1 MDRLKKVIEDELKNL
16 DVEER
21 NLLRRTALSTI
32 NSLIDIVGNRMEN
45 FERSILDTTIQK
57 NENIYIGSL
66 MIPKKDLYLYEVTYS
81 PILNSDLEESDLKKI
96 LTDETEE
103 KVFKR
108 VFINLGLEKL
118 VKLENKILTGTVFCG
133 SKEYTLKFRLEFATE
148 YLEKMKL
155 LYDIFCLN
163 TIKWRTYNIPYIRK
177 MFKLVI
183 VEYDPE
189 LARELKGGE
198 PVFIDK
204 GELAPHWIEDH
215 IIIWNIKEESASS
228 DGLIKPTINKIHYEH
243 TVVFENVSKVYL
255 CPHSNNKIYTVAK
268 TIDNSMKIVT
278 DESRPIKWTFWSI
291 LPIEVRDYS
300 RLKFMFFDNKI
311 DNNFINQIKM
321 ENDLRIR
328 NKGEIYR
335 VLNSY
340 KDVRKYIKLENIIIT
355 SEERKCESLYEIND
369 FIIDEFKLKGKKAYM
384 YFEFTPLIKDE
395 FTNDILSF
403 IISDFQLY
411 FPEYECK
418 GILKI

>member
-1 MDRLKKVIEDELKNL
+1 MERLKKVIENELKNL
-16 DVEER
+16 EVNER
-21 NLLRRTALSTI
+21 NLLRQTSLFTI
-32 NSLIDIVGNRMEN
+32 NKLIDNVKERMDE
-45 FERSILDTTIQK
+45 FEKSILDTTIQK
-57 NENIYIGSL
+57 NENVYIASL

-81 PILNSDLEESDLKKI
+81 PILESDLEENDLKKI
-96 LTDETEE
+96 LTDDNEE
-103 KVFKR
+103 KVLNR

-118 VKLENKILTGTVFCG
+118 VQLENKEFIGKVFCNN
-133 SKEYTLKFRLEFATE
+133 KEYTLKLKLKTETE
-148 YLEKMKL
+148 YLKRMKL

-163 TIKWRTYNIPYIRK
+163 TMKWKTYNIPYIRK
-177 MFKLVI
+177 MFKVVI
-183 VEYDPE
+183 TEYNSE

-198 PVFIDK
+198 VVFINK
-204 GELAPHWIEDH
+204 EELAPYWIEDH

-243 TVVFENVSKVYL
+243 TVVFENVTRVYL
-255 CPHSNNKIYTVAK
+255 CPDADNKIYTVAK
-268 TIDNSMKIVT
+268 TVDNSMKIVT
-278 DESRPIKWTFWSI
+278 DESRPVNWKFWSI
-291 LPIEVRDYS
+291 LPIEMKDYS
-300 RLKFMFFDNKI
+300 KLRFTLFDNRI

-335 VLNSY
+335 ILNSY
-340 KDVRKYIKLENIIIT
+340 KDVRKYLKLENIIIT
-355 SEERKCESLYEIND
+355 SEEKKTESLYEIND

-384 YFEFTPLIKDE
+384 YFEFIPIIQDE

-418 GILKI
+418 GILKV